1 MSRSTEPVESEK
13 SNESEAT
20 FSAFETPDDISD
32 IRVIDIPVLVIFWGL
47 LIIVMLQFFT
57 RYVLNDSWSWTEEIA
72 RYFLIFLGFVG
83 SVTCVRKGSHI
94 FLEFF
99 YRYLPAR
106 AIKPISISV
115 EILNTGFF
123 AFLGYFA
130 VELVERTYA
139 QKMVSVDLPKSV
151 IYWVVVVSCFAMA
164 ITSAYNVFRLFRERP
179 EEVVQEKLDQA
190 ISG

>member
-1 MSRSTEPVESEK
+1 MSRSTEPVETAKPDDAET
-13 SNESEAT
+13 T

-32 IRVIDIPVLVIFWGL
+32 IRVIDIPVLVIFWSL
-47 LIIVMLQFFT
+47 LTIVMLQFFT
-57 RYVLNDSWSWTEEIA
+57 RYVLNDSWSWTEEIS

-115 EILNTGFF
+115 EVLNTGFF

-130 VELVERTYA
+130 IELVERTQA

-164 ITSAYNVFRLFRERP
+164 ITAAFNVIRIFRERP
-179 EEVVQEKLDQA
+179 EDVIQEKLDQA

>member
-1 MSRSTEPVESEK
+1 MSGSPDPAESVNTDA
-13 SNESEAT
+13 SEST

-32 IRVIDIPVLVIFWGL
+32 IRAIDVPVLIIFWSL

-57 RYVLNDSWSWTEEIA
+57 RYVLNDSWSWTEEIS

-83 SVTCVRKGSHI
+83 SITCVRKGSHI

-106 AIKPISISV
+106 AIKPITILV

-130 VELVERTYA
+130 IELVERTQA

-151 IYWVVVVSCFAMA
+151 IYWVVVASCFAMA
-164 ITSAYNVFRLFRERP
+164 ITAAYNVIRIFRERP

>member
-1 MSRSTEPVESEK
+1 MSRSTEPVEIGK
-13 SNESEAT
+13 SVEPETT
-20 FSAFETPDDISD
+20 FSAFETPEDISD
-32 IRVIDIPVLVIFWGL
+32 IRGVDIPVLIIFWGL

-57 RYVLNDSWSWTEEIA
+57 RYVLNDSWSWTEEIS

-83 SVTCVRKGSHI
+83 SITCVRKGSHI

-99 YRYLPAR
+99 YRYLPVR
-106 AIKPISISV
+106 AIKPISIFV
-115 EILNTGFF
+115 ETLNAAFF

-130 VELVERTYA
+130 IELVERTFA

-151 IYWVVVVSCFAMA
+151 IYWVVVGSCFAMA
-164 ITSAYNVFRLFRERP
+164 ITAACNAVRLFRERP
-179 EEVVQEKLDQA
+179 EEVAQEKLDQT